1 MTMDPDARRL
11 MDLIALAGRPRY
23 QDLPPIE
30 ARAAMLAGR
39 AVLQPPPVDVGEC
52 RDFVIPG
59 PAGDIPA
66 RLYRG
71 TRAPAEGAPG
81 LLYFH
86 GGGWVIGD
94 LDTHDGVCRALAEGA
109 DQCVIS
115 VDYRLAPEHVFPAAA
130 EDAVAAWKWV
140 AGEAAALGL
149 DPARIA
155 VGGDSAG
162 GNLAAIVCLAAR
174 ESGLPM
180 PAGQVLI
187 YPVTDLTAV
196 HDSHARVTSGVPLT
210 ADLMLWFRDHYLAHA
225 EDQLDWRASPLRAA
239 HLCHLPPAFVLTVG
253 LDPLCD
259 EGIAYARRLEQDGG
273 QVTHLHL
280 ANQVHGFLTMGR
292 IIRSAGFSLETI
304 CGYLR
309 RLPGRG

>member
-23 QDLPPIE
+23 QDLPPTE

-39 AVLQPPPVDVGEC
+39 AVLQPPPVDVGES
-52 RDFVIPG
+52 RDLAIPG
-59 PAGDIPA
+59 PGGDFPA

-71 TRAPAEGAPG
+71 ARAPAEGAPG
-81 LLYFH
+81 LVYFH

-109 DQCVIS
+109 DHCVIA
-115 VDYRLAPEHVFPAAA
+115 VDYRLAPEHRFPAAA
-130 EDAVAAWKWV
+130 EDAVAAWRWV
-140 AGEAAALGL
+140 AAQAAALGL

-162 GNLAAIVCLAAR
+162 GNLAAVVCLAAR

-187 YPVTDLTAV
+187 YPVTDLAAV

-210 ADLMLWFRDHYLAHA
+210 AELMLWFRDHYLGRA

-239 HLCHLPPAFVLTVG
+239 HLRGLPPAFVLTVG

-292 IIRSAGFSLETI
+292 IIRAAGFSLETI

-309 RLPGRG
+309 GLAGRG